1 MSDTAANKRKIRE
14 HHGSRALL
22 LLALFFFFLSASAQ
36 DEPEYRAEI
45 GAAAGLVSYQ
55 GDLNGNLLKNL
66 QPMGSLVG
74 RYKMNPRMALA
85 LTVSYGQLK
94 SSADGV
100 NTWFPDMEGIK
111 TDFKNSLIDA
121 GVRFEYNFWPYGT
134 GREYRGARPL
144 TPFLALGLGGTFVG
158 GEGKA
163 STLNVPLGVGLKYKV
178 GERLNLGVEW
188 MMHFSL
194 SDKLDG
200 VQDPYGI
207 RSKGL
212 FKNTDCYS
220 TLQVS
225 LTYDLWAKCKICNKE

>member
-1 MSDTAANKRKIRE
+1 MSVTADYQRKKRE
-14 HHGSRALL
+14 HGGAKAVL
-22 LLALFFFFLSASAQ
+22 LLALLFSFLPVSAQ
-36 DEPEYRAEI
+36 DEPEYRLEV

-55 GDLNGNLLKNL
+55 GDLNGKLLKNL

-74 RYKMNPRMALA
+74 RYKLNPRMALA

-100 NTWFPDMEGIK
+100 KTWYPDMEGIA
-111 TDFKNSLIDA
+111 TDFKHTLIDA

-134 GREYRGARPL
+134 GREYRGAKPL
-144 TPFLALGLGGTFVG
+144 TPFVALGLGGTFVG

-163 STLNVPLGVGLKYKV
+163 ATVNVPIGVGLRYKV
-178 GERLNLGVEW
+178 SNRLNLGVEW

-220 TLQVS
+220 ALQVS